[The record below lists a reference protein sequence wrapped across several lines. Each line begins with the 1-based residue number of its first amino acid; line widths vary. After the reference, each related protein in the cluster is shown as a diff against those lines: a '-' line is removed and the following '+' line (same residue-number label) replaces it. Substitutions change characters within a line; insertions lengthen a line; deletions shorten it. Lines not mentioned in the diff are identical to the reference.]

1 MSDPLPA
8 RKPVGFRK
16 PEDVIPAE
24 HVAVLNDAG
33 WVIVRKSTKDRWA
46 MRTAIAEQKAHFADI
61 DAESARGWARK
72 QYAEVDRLS
81 ARCTFLYE
89 QAIAHGA
96 NRDELS
102 HEAGEDR

>member
-1 MSDPLPA
+1 MSSSEAQDLPA

-24 HVAVLNDAG
+24 QVAALKDAG
-33 WVIVRKSTKDRWA
+33 WVIVRKATNARRNLA
-46 MRTAIAEQKAHFADI
+46 VAIAEQKAHFADI
-61 DAESARGWARK
+61 DAESARGWARR
-72 QYAEVDRLS
+72 QVTEIDRLS

-96 NRDELS
+96 TPDELR
-102 HEAGEDR
+102 HER